1 MMFITLFKKVT
12 ELFEK
17 KLYIFYLLFL
27 VFTICISITYTFFY
41 IDKFQ
46 YQFNENNEIIL
57 KEIPF
62 GYGQIIDNLY
72 HYNKFEQI
80 WFGINTYLTRL
91 PFLPLFISSLSKISL
106 NAYFVVTIKN
116 IIFFSLIFYCTYV
129 VSKNY
134 NNRFPS
140 FLILLGLFFYNFY
153 NTTVLSTIVF
163 ADAYIAAIIPCIF
176 LILISNDKKKY
187 ILISAL
193 IFILYFTKTTVFY
206 LAISIPI
213 LFLVLE
219 NNLKFYKKLLPIFS
233 VSVAIIL
240 WGTFGQ
246 IKTGKFPIGSTML
259 SNNQE
264 ALSIALNKDFKKY
277 YPKLSVDL
285 IPFENVD
292 KKYDNEWEFSEY
304 YKKKNKDYFV
314 NNKLNIFKDV
324 LIKLNFIFFNFRKD
338 AVSADLYSDYKNPV
352 VFSHIFNRLIF
363 IISIILLVNNLFK
376 DLKQK
381 KFQKIN
387 IYYSTIII
395 FSLLPHIIGWATS
408 KHLVPLFLVSNIY
421 FFLNFKYFK
430 KITQ

>member
-1 MMFITLFKKVT
+1 MMFITLFKKIT

-41 IDKFQ
+41 IDKFE

-57 KEIPF
+57 NEIPF
-62 GYGQIIDNLY
+62 GYGQITDNLY

-80 WFGINTYLTRL
+80 WFGINAYLTRL

-106 NAYFVVTIKN
+106 NAYFVITIKN

-129 VSKNY
+129 VSKNN
-134 NNRFPS
+134 NNRFPF

-187 ILISAL
+187 ILISVL

-219 NNLKFYKKLLPIFS
+219 NNLKFYKRLLPIFS

-246 IKTGKFPIGSTML
+246 IKTGKFPIGSNML

-292 KKYDNEWEFSEY
+292 KKYDNEWKFSEY
-304 YKKKNKDYFV
+304 YKKKNKDYFA

-338 AVSADLYSDYKNPV
+338 AVDADLYSDYKNPV

-363 IISIILLVNNLFK
+363 IISIILLMNNLFK